1 MVGEEALRAR
11 QALVGDPE
19 ISPEPPDEW
28 PAEPIRQAVVRQRA
42 EDAAQHAARDRH
54 PQAHLSL
61 RREVAGGRHR
71 SEERRVGKECRS
83 RWSPYQEKE
92 KKAVGL
98 ARVARRIAIAEYCN
112 GAT

>member
-19 ISPEPPDEW
+19 ISPEPPDER

-54 PQAHLSL
+54 PEAHLSL
-61 RREVAGGRHR
+61 RREVAGGDRKSTRLNSSHTVISYAVFCLKKKNHR
-71 SEERRVGKECRS
+71 
-83 RWSPYQEKE
+83 
-92 KKAVGL
+92 KKHT
-98 ARVARRIAIAEYCN
+98 AI
-112 GAT
+112 